1 MGKIAYLFSG
11 QGSQYPGMGKEL
23 YDNFKIVRDTLKS
36 VNEILN
42 TDLLDIIFNGPE
54 DKLKLTENTQPAILA
69 VSIAFM
75 KLMEEYGIKCDG
87 AAGLSLG
94 EYSALV
100 ASGALRFE
108 DGLPLVKKRG
118 RFMQEAV
125 PEGLGTMA
133 AIVGLE
139 RQEVLQIIKD
149 ASRYG
154 IVEGANFN
162 CPGQIVV
169 AGEVYAVQ
177 KAVEIAKDRGAS
189 RSLIL
194 PVSAPF
200 HSSMLKGA
208 GSRLNQELLK
218 IDFFKGN
225 TPVIANVDSQY
236 YGFDREEIIDKL
248 TRQVYNPVMFED
260 SILKLIDDG
269 FDTFIELGPGR
280 ALSGFVKRIS
290 KGSCIFSVEDMKSS
304 KKTLQGL
311 GVSV

>member
-11 QGSQYPGMGKEL
+11 QGAQYPGMGREL
-23 YDNFKIVRDTLKS
+23 YDNHKIVRDTLDS
-36 VNEILN
+36 VNTILN
-42 TDLLDIIFNGPE
+42 TDLLDIIFNGTE

-69 VSIAFM
+69 VSIAIM
-75 KLMEEYGIKCDG
+75 RLLDESGVKCDG

-108 DGLPLVKKRG
+108 DALPLVKKRG

-139 RQEVLQIIKD
+139 RQQVLDVLKE
-149 ASRYG
+149 ASACG
-154 IVEGANFN
+154 IVEAANFN

-169 AGEVYAVQ
+169 AGEVSAIE
-177 KAVEIAKDRGAS
+177 KAVEIAKAKGAS
-189 RSLIL
+189 RSVIL

-208 GSRLNQELLK
+208 GARLNQELLK
-218 IDFFKGN
+218 IDFCKGH
-225 TPVIANVDSQY
+225 TAVVANVDSNY
-236 YGFDREEIIDKL
+236 YEFDREELIDKL
-248 TRQVYNPVMFED
+248 TRQVFNPVMFED
-260 SILKLIDDG
+260 SILKLLDDG

-290 KGSCIFSVEDMKSS
+290 KGSRIFNVEDVKSLE
-304 KKTLQGL
+304 KTLE
-311 GVSV
+311 GVGIKA